1 METEILIVG
10 AGPAGAAAAVQ
21 LGQLGIR
28 DVLLVDRDRFPRNK
42 ICGSGLSPAAL
53 HVAEALGIGPE
64 VRRRANPVRTV
75 RFVTPSGEVLRVPA
89 NSAAVILLRKEFDHL
104 LVQRARA
111 LGIRLRDG
119 WRAMEAIEES
129 GRVVGVRGLEGE
141 EIRARWTLFAD
152 GAHSLFSTDGR
163 ERRHIATLM
172 GWWEGPDFEQGRLDM
187 VFDPELSPLY
197 GWLFPETATRV
208 NIGICV
214 DAQDEYGRK
223 VSRDL
228 RATFRRFLDRH
239 FAQELRTARQIGA
252 LKGHPIVHTTWIA
265 SVSRP
270 GALLLGEA
278 ARLTHHGTGEGISQ
292 AMQSGVYAAEAVA
305 RVVRGEA
312 SEALAWRGYLR
323 ALRRRF
329 TPEFAAGHVLRNLVS
344 GGMLDRLAR
353 TYNSEFFQHAIHWIV
368 GAALTGSTRQE
379 APAAYGEPTHEGVE
393 SPEDESRVASGA
405 VVPGGGRGPAG
416 RAAGTGR

>member
-1 METEILIVG
+1 
-10 AGPAGAAAAVQ
+10 
-21 LGQLGIR
+21 
-28 DVLLVDRDRFPRNK
+28 
-42 ICGSGLSPAAL
+42 
-53 HVAEALGIGPE
+53 
-64 VRRRANPVRTV
+64 
-75 RFVTPSGEVLRVPA
+75 
-89 NSAAVILLRKEFDHL
+89 
-104 LVQRARA
+104 
-111 LGIRLRDG
+111 
-119 WRAMEAIEES
+119 
-129 GRVVGVRGLEGE
+129 
-141 EIRARWTLFAD
+141 
-152 GAHSLFSTDGR
+152 
-163 ERRHIATLM
+163 LM

-223 VSRDL
+223 VPRDL

-305 RVVRGEA
+305 RVVRGEL
-312 SEALAWRGYLR
+312 SEAAARRGYLR
-323 ALRRRF
+323 TLRRRF

-344 GGMLDRLAR
+344 SGMLDRLAR
-353 TYNSEFFQHAIHWIV
+353 TYNSESFQRAIHWIV
-368 GAALTGSTRQE
+368 GAALTGSTTQE
-379 APAAYGEPTHEGVE
+379 APAAYGQPTHEGAE
-393 SPEDESRVASGA
+393 RPEDESRVA
-405 VVPGGGRGPAG
+405 
-416 RAAGTGR
+416 